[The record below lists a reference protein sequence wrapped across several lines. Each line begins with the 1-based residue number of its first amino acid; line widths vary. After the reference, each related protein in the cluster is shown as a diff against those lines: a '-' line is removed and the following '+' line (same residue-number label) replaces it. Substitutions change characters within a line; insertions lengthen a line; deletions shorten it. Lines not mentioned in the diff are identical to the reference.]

1 MELQIFNTLSGKKEV
16 FEPIRENAVGMYVC
30 GVTVYDYCH
39 VGHARSGVVFDT
51 IFRYLKHCGYDVT
64 YVRNFTDIEETNYI
78 LENDNIINIRAK
90 EINLRLLNKKE
101 IKENKLKWQLIN
113 TLLPIFIISVIISLL
128 LLKNLH
134 GL

>member
-1 MELQIFNTLSGKKEV
+1 MIV
-16 FEPIRENAVGMYVC
+16 NA
-30 GVTVYDYCH
+30 
-39 VGHARSGVVFDT
+39 
-51 IFRYLKHCGYDVT
+51 L
-64 YVRNFTDIEETNYI
+64 NYI

-128 LLKNLH
+128 LLRRKRQYR
-134 GL
+134 